1 MRAESSV
8 IKIVNKISEFLLIS
22 KMKKKNVNIIYKE
35 QSQGKIQ
42 EKKIILVGV
51 FERQKVTSSFFF

>member
-8 IKIVNKISEFLLIS
+8 IKIVNKISEFSLIS

-42 EKKIILVGV
+42 EKKFSWVCLKG
-51 FERQKVTSSFFF
+51 KK